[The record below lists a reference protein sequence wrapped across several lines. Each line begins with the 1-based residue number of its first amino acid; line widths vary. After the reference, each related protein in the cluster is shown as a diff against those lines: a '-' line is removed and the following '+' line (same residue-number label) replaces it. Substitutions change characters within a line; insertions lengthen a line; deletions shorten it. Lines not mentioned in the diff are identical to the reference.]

1 MSVRRTETR
10 DRRQEVDGGNAEGKM
25 LRNMNEWMAD
35 CLLKGMQEI
44 EVGNDEESGEKSG
57 RNN

>member
-1 MSVRRTETR
+1 M
-10 DRRQEVDGGNAEGKM
+10 DGGNAEGKM

-35 CLLKGMQEI
+35 CLLKGTQEI
-44 EVGNDEESGEKSG
+44 EVGNDEESDEKSG